1 MVKLW
6 FGALSN
12 YGTVRGEH
20 GGIVGGQHD
29 KKKKKRGME
38 LLSNVSPAQV
48 AGAGGRFVQR
58 REYKKSR
65 PFVENEY

>member
-1 MVKLW
+1 MVWGFIKLW
-6 FGALSN
+6 DCEG
-12 YGTVRGEH
+12 GTWRH
-20 GGIVGGQHD
+20 CWWAARQ

>member
-1 MVKLW
+1 ME
-6 FGALSN
+6 ALL
-12 YGTVRGEH
+12 
-20 GGIVGGQHD
+20 VGSTT